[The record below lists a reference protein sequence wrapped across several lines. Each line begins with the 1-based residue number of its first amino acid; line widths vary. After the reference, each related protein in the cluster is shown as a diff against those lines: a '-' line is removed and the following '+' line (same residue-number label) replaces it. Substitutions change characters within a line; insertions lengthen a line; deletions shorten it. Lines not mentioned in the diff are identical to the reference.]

1 MRYRQHEE
9 LEELD
14 GGDDAAT
21 VEEPVVV
28 EDAAAKRR
36 EEEARIKA
44 KKLAKAQK
52 KKSKREAKAAPNGAE
67 VPRLGVV
74 GTVHPARLSFSLL
87 GALIRPQQALASVHT
102 AAPALCTCTRNHAGW
117 SVCAVVRTM
126 SVRGGDPMRVY
137 GSLDPAQAGSNGT
150 CCGRR
155 KRLWLHAQAGAR
167 MASNAVCCR

>member
-1 MRYRQHEE
+1 MRR
-9 LEELD
+9 
-14 GGDDAAT
+14 
-21 VEEPVVV
+21 
-28 EDAAAKRR
+28 
-36 EEEARIKA
+36 
-44 KKLAKAQK
+44 
-52 KKSKREAKAAPNGAE
+52 SKREAKAAPNGAGA
-67 VPRLGVV
+67 PRLGVV
-74 GTVHPARLSFSLL
+74 GTVDPARLRFSLL

-117 SVCAVVRTM
+117 SVCAVVRAM

>member
-1 MRYRQHEE
+1 MHPVVYNFCK
-9 LEELD
+9 
-14 GGDDAAT
+14 AAT
-21 VEEPVVV
+21 ARGAGAEAKAKAKEEPV
-28 EDAAAKRR
+28 
-36 EEEARIKA
+36 
-44 KKLAKAQK
+44 
-52 KKSKREAKAAPNGAE
+52 GAG
-67 VPRLGVV
+67 VPRLGAV
-74 GTVHPARLSFSLL
+74 GTVDPARLRFSLL

-117 SVCAVVRTM
+117 SVRAVVRAM